1 MFVVKRCVRDYG
13 EVWKTEVAQFPTEAE
28 AVEFAHDEDSFEMSV
43 SVWHEVDEVQTMI
56 TVAKMT
62 DGRVVEVVRV
72 AETVGFSP
80 EKGWVMVCM
89 DFEKTF
95 RKRTEFKWV
104 PATTPFVWVRE
115 FVFG

>member
-1 MFVVKRCVRDYG
+1 MEQKM
-13 EVWKTEVAQFPTEAE
+13 T
-28 AVEFAHDEDSFEMSV
+28 
-43 SVWHEVDEVQTMI
+43 

-62 DGRVVEVVRV
+62 DGRMVEVVRV

-89 DFEKTF
+89 DFEKIS
-95 RKRTEFKWV
+95 RKREQFKWV
-104 PATTPFVWVRE
+104 PSTTRFEWVRE